1 MLKRSLISIFL
12 CLSLINCGKSQRGT
26 ESIQIKGSDTMV
38 NLNQAWI
45 ERFMEYNPDSFVA
58 VTGGGS
64 GTGIAALLNQ
74 TCNIAACSRKI
85 ETEEMDL
92 AKSKGINP
100 REFVVALDGIV
111 VVVHPSNP
119 IEKLTI
125 AQISDIFTG
134 KITNW
139 KEVSGKDEEIVVL
152 SREINSG
159 TYIYFKEHVLGEG
172 KEYTENALL
181 LPSSQS
187 VADEVAQNPKAIGY
201 YGMGYISPHQKPIA
215 VSNDKNGPFVTPTIE
230 NVMNGSYY
238 ISRPL
243 LMYTNGEP
251 IGVVKRFL
259 DFILSEEGQAIVK
272 DIDFV
277 PVK

>member
-1 MLKRSLISIFL
+1 MLKENLIIGLL
-12 CLSLINCGKSQRGT
+12 CLSLVSCGKSQQKP

-38 NLNQAWI
+38 NLTQAWA
-45 ERFMEYNPDSFVA
+45 ERFMKHNPDSSVA

-74 TCNIAACSRKI
+74 TCNIADSSRKMKVEEI
-85 ETEEMDL
+85 EL
-92 AKSKGINP
+92 AKSKGIEP
-100 REFVVALDGIV
+100 KEFIVALDGLA

-119 IEKLTI
+119 VEKLTI
-125 AQISDIFTG
+125 AQLSDIFTG

-139 KEVSGKDEEIVVL
+139 KDVGGKEGRIVVL

-159 TYIYFKEHVLGEG
+159 THIYFKEHVLKEG
-172 KEYTENALL
+172 SEYTEDALL
-181 LPSSQS
+181 LPSSQA
-187 VADEVAQNPKAIGY
+187 VADEVAQNTNAIGY
-201 YGMGYISPHQKPIA
+201 YGMGYISPNQKAISVA
-215 VSNDKNGPFVTPTIE
+215 KDKDSPFVAPTIE
-230 NVMNGSYY
+230 NVKDGNYY

-251 IGVVKRFL
+251 TGVVKKFL
-259 DFILSEEGQAIVK
+259 DFIMSEEGQRIVRET
-272 DIDFV
+272 DFV